1 MATLLFEAEIAPVSH
16 SEVQQEQYGALGPV
30 GSEHPQPADRGMQ
43 LQGFP
48 PHKALLVV

>member
-1 MATLLFEAEIAPVSH
+1 MATLLLGAEIAPFSH
-16 SEVQQEQYGALGPV
+16 SDGQQEQDGASALV
-30 GSEHPQPADRGMQ
+30 GSEHTQPAERGMQ